1 VAGDRHIVF
10 CLADPFCSDG
20 PVYIGPLNA
29 LTGFPEDG
37 KQDDDL
43 ASGFPEADPP
53 RSAIERDPQFVEV
66 IGVLQLLDVI
76 AIRHAAGDEIVATLR
91 MTRW

>member
-1 VAGDRHIVF
+1 VAGDRHVVF
-10 CLADPFCSDG
+10 CLADPFCPDG

-43 ASGFPEADPP
+43 ASGLPEADQEYTIDDKSG
-53 RSAIERDPQFVEV
+53 RSATEEHQILACSRA
-66 IGVLQLLDVI
+66 LS
-76 AIRHAAGDEIVATLR
+76 
-91 MTRW
+91 